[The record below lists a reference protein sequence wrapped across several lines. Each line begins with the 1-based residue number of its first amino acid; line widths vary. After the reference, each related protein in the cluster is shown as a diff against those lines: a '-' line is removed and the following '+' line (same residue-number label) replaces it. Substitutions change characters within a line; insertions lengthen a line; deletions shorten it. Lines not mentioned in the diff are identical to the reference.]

1 MQRAAIGRGGQADRI
16 EQAHEASARE
26 KTGTLLVAPLAPH
39 IYIV

>member
-1 MQRAAIGRGGQADRI
+1 MTQAPG
-16 EQAHEASARE
+16 E